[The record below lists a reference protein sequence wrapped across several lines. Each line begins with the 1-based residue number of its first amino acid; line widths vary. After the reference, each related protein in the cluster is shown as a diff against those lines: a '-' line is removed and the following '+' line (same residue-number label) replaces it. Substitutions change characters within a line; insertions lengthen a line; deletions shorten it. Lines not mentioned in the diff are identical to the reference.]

1 MILHFIRKYIVIVIM
16 FLFFSTA
23 MLISLWGVI
32 FYSYLTALMAFT
44 GGLIFLPL
52 KTGNKRIWKI
62 RFIIFIVGIVL
73 IIPCGMI
80 SIYEV
85 NNRIKILSDK
95 PRQMSLSSFT
105 TRDKSG
111 IFGINLVMGFF
122 AYPIYPEVSK
132 ETICMIFPPPENGVR
147 VFKSDF
153 AVNSKKIRKVIKEFN
168 RSLKKSEEKRVKLKK
183 RIYWNVSEYRLGKKE
198 ARYALAL
205 NPADMVFTAVKKESF
220 WKIDVSLKVKCIYP
234 QNSNVTLI
242 STPKLQIEE
251 GLFWVLQQSGWLFPY
266 TAEWK
271 FTINSDD
278 KRIKDHL

>member
-23 MLISLWGVI
+23 MAISLWGVV
-32 FYSYLTALMAFT
+32 FYSYLTALFAFT
-44 GGLIFLPL
+44 GGLIFLPFN
-52 KTGNKRIWKI
+52 TGSKRIWKI
-62 RFIIFIVGIVL
+62 RLVIFIVGIVL

-85 NNRIKILSDK
+85 NNRIKILSNK
-95 PRQMSLSSFT
+95 PREKSLSSFT
-105 TRDKSG
+105 TRDKAG

-122 AYPIYPEVSK
+122 AYPLYPEVSK
-132 ETICMIFPPPENGVR
+132 ETIGMIFSPPENGVR

-153 AVNSKKIRKVIKEFN
+153 AINSGKVRKIIKEFS
-168 RSLKKSEEKRVKLKK
+168 RSLKKSSKKSAELKK
-183 RIYWNVSEYRLGKKE
+183 RIYWNVSDYKLGKKE

-205 NPADMVFTAVKKESF
+205 NPADMVLTAVKKESL
-220 WKIDVSLKVKCIYP
+220 WKINVSLKVKCIYP
-234 QNSNVTLI
+234 QNCKVTLI

-278 KRIKDHL
+278 KRIRI